1 MLHEISLQIL
11 YADSNCTICLCFS
24 VNTKKPRPSSVAV
37 STPSRLITLSEAQ
50 DRLHDHPAQQSEER
64 SSSYN
69 GEEGSDIIPVFH
81 TVIDFE

>member
-1 MLHEISLQIL
+1 MREACRSFLPTHIDDVYVYFL
-11 YADSNCTICLCFS
+11 

-50 DRLHDHPAQQSEER
+50 NRLHDHPAQQSEER